1 MKVFLVEDEYIIR
14 EGIKNIINWEGNGY
28 TFCGEAADGELAL
41 PLISKTQPD
50 IVITDIK
57 MPFMDGLELSRLI
70 KQKYPNIEIIILSG
84 YDEFDYAKQG
94 ISIGV
99 AQYLLKPISGA
110 DLLKAVNE
118 VRDRLLDKQ
127 KEIAVY
133 ERYRRETE
141 ENRLNEK
148 RSFFSSLVK
157 ANESMTSLLE
167 RAKSLDMDIT
177 AVWYN
182 VLLFKARS
190 VNHEVDEYSKSVERV
205 YEKLDSCIRGEKI
218 LSFDRG
224 LEGKALLFMADT
236 AEEIERMQNELVS
249 ELENFMDDFSQIIY
263 FGGIGSPVNRLS
275 MLSESYDNASRAF
288 AHRYLVSHNRF
299 VSCEDIK
306 SISNS
311 EDYNFNLSMVD
322 PKQIDNGKILSFLK
336 TGDESETKYF
346 IEEYFSDLGNAAKSQ
361 IFRQYIVM
369 NIYFAISEF
378 ITGLGVDKSD
388 VDQISTIESQTGSL
402 SDTIAYLSEQMRK
415 AILIRDSK
423 TSDKAGSIV
432 SEVKEIVKE
441 NFADFDLSLGMIASK
456 VNFSPNHLSMLFS
469 HETGQTLIKYLTDF
483 RLNKAKELLRCTN
496 LKSSEISEKVGYS
509 DPHYFSYLFKKT
521 YGVTPTMYREGKET
535 N

>member
-1 MKVFLVEDEYIIR
+1 
-14 EGIKNIINWEGNGY
+14 
-28 TFCGEAADGELAL
+28 
-41 PLISKTQPD
+41 
-50 IVITDIK
+50 
-57 MPFMDGLELSRLI
+57 
-70 KQKYPNIEIIILSG
+70 
-84 YDEFDYAKQG
+84 
-94 ISIGV
+94 
-99 AQYLLKPISGA
+99 
-110 DLLKAVNE
+110 
-118 VRDRLLDKQ
+118 
-127 KEIAVY
+127 
-133 ERYRRETE
+133 
-141 ENRLNEK
+141 
-148 RSFFSSLVK
+148 
-157 ANESMTSLLE
+157 
-167 RAKSLDMDIT
+167 
-177 AVWYN
+177 
-182 VLLFKARS
+182 
-190 VNHEVDEYSKSVERV
+190 
-205 YEKLDSCIRGEKI
+205 
-218 LSFDRG
+218 
-224 LEGKALLFMADT
+224 
-236 AEEIERMQNELVS
+236 
-249 ELENFMDDFSQIIY
+249 
-263 FGGIGSPVNRLS
+263 
-275 MLSESYDNASRAF
+275 
-288 AHRYLVSHNRF
+288 
-299 VSCEDIK
+299 
-306 SISNS
+306 NS

-346 IEEYFSDLGNAAKSQ
+346 IEEYFSDLGHAAKSQ